1 MPKYYVTFGKD
12 YKLCVQ
18 AGDAKD
24 AAGKTLRRYIQRNTL
39 FDTNTDENA
48 SVVDTYTVPQ
58 KFRVSEKGFASYNDE
73 NAKEFSHSEITKL
86 IDDGGMGGALE
97 HV

>member
-1 MPKYYVTFGKD
+1 MPKFYVTFGKD
-12 YKLCVQ
+12 YQLCIQ

-39 FDTNTDENA
+39 FDTNVSENE
-48 SVVDTYTVPQ
+48 SVVDNYTVPQ
-58 KFRVSEKGFASYNDE
+58 KFRVSEKGFASWND
-73 NAKEFSHSEITKL
+73 NDAKEFSHSEISKL
-86 IDDGGMGGALE
+86 IDDSGMGGTLE